1 MAVAAR
7 EVRRLAF
14 PAAERPPRS
23 LWYDAWRRLRRNRAA
38 LAGITVILVFTL
50 AAALADVLA
59 PYDPNR
65 AHGGFG
71 SLPPA
76 WMAGGD
82 WRFPLGTD
90 FLGRDIFSRLI
101 YGARISLAVGFVPLA
116 IVVVVGGFV
125 GLVSGYLGGQVDNLL
140 MRLVDVIYA
149 FPDFLFLIILVASFR
164 QTALGQAISGLL
176 LMFVGLALVSWVGM
190 ARLVRGQVLQLKE
203 QEFIVAARC
212 VGASPARIMW
222 WHIVPN
228 TLAPV
233 IVAAAFAVPGS
244 IIAEAILSYLG
255 VGIIPPQAS
264 WGSMILDGHQSIW
277 SLPHL
282 LLAPSVSLALLVMA
296 FTFLGD
302 GLRDA
307 LDPRMK

>member
-1 MAVAAR
+1 MAVVAR
-7 EVRRLAF
+7 QIRRLA
-14 PAAERPPRS
+14 PPKAERAPRS

-38 LAGITVILVFTL
+38 LVGMAVIVVFTL

-65 AHGGFG
+65 PHGGFG

-76 WMAGGD
+76 WMPGGD

-90 FLGRDIFSRLI
+90 FLGRDIFSRLL

-116 IVVVVGGFV
+116 IVVVVGGLV
-125 GLVSGYLGGQVDNLL
+125 GLVSGYVGGQVDNLL
-140 MRLVDVIYA
+140 MRLVDVVYA
-149 FPDFLFLIILVASFR
+149 FPDFLLLIILIASFR
-164 QTALGQAISGLL
+164 QTPFGQAASGLL
-176 LMFVGLALVSWVGM
+176 LMFVGLALVSWVGI

-203 QEFIVAARC
+203 QEFVLAARC
-212 VGASPARIMW
+212 IGASPGRIIW
-222 WHIVPN
+222 WHILPN

-233 IVAAAFAVPGS
+233 IVAGAFAVPGS

-264 WGSMILDGHQSIW
+264 WGSMILDGHQNIW

-282 LLAPSVSLALLVMA
+282 LLAPSVCLALLVMA

-307 LDPRMK
+307 LDPRMT

>member
-1 MAVAAR
+1 MAVVSRPR
-7 EVRRLAF
+7 EEPPLALVK
-14 PAAERPPRS
+14 RPPRS

-38 LAGITVILVFTL
+38 LAGIVVIVFFALVAL
-50 AAALADVLA
+50 LADVLA

-65 AHGGFG
+65 PHAGYG

-76 WMAGGD
+76 WVAGGD

-90 FLGRDIFSRLI
+90 FLGRDILSRLMH
-101 YGARISLAVGFVPLA
+101 GARISLAVGFVPLI
-116 IVVVVGGFV
+116 IVVLVGGLV
-125 GLVSGYLGGQVDNLL
+125 GLVSGYAGGRVDNLL
-140 MRLVDVIYA
+140 MRLVDVLYA
-149 FPDFLFLIILVASFR
+149 FPDFLFLIILIASFR
-164 QTALGQAISGLL
+164 QTPIGQAMSGLL
-176 LMFVGLALVSWVGM
+176 LMFFGLALVSWVGM

-203 QEFIVAARC
+203 QEFVIAARC
-212 VGASPARIMW
+212 LGASPARIIW
-222 WHIVPN
+222 VHLAPN

-282 LLAPSVSLALLVMA
+282 LLAPSICLALLVMA

>member
-7 EVRRLAF
+7 TSGRLDLPR
-14 PAAERPPRS
+14 PAGAPRS
-23 LWYDAWRRLRRNRAA
+23 LWHDAWRRLRRNRAA
-38 LAGITVILVFTL
+38 SAGVVVIVVFTL
-50 AAALADVLA
+50 AALLADLLA

-65 AHGGFG
+65 PFGGFG

-76 WMAGGD
+76 WVAGGD

-90 FLGRDIFSRLI
+90 FLGRDVLSRLM
-101 YGARISLAVGFVPLA
+101 YGARVSLAVGFVPLV
-116 IVVVVGGFV
+116 IVLAVGGLV
-125 GLVSGYLGGQVDNLL
+125 GLVSGYAGGRVDNLL
-140 MRLVDVIYA
+140 MRVVDVIYA
-149 FPDFLFLIILVASFR
+149 FPDFLFLIILIASFR
-164 QTALGQAISGLL
+164 QTPVGQAMSGLL
-176 LMFVGLALVSWVGM
+176 LMFIGIAVVSWVGM
-190 ARLVRGQVLQLKE
+190 ARLVRGQALQLKE
-203 QEFIVAARC
+203 QEYVLAARC
-212 VGASPARIMW
+212 LGASPARIIW
-222 WHIVPN
+222 VHVVPN
-228 TLAPV
+228 VLAPV
-233 IVAAAFAVPGS
+233 IVASAFAVPGA

-282 LLAPSVSLALLVMA
+282 LLAPSITLALLVMA